1 MTLNTYET
9 IYILKPDVTENIN
22 LELVNI
28 YKKLIKEHGG
38 QKILVQHRGRR
49 HLSYNITHYY
59 DGIYI
64 QMNYEGNGH
73 LVKLIEKSMKFN
85 NHIIRFLTVRQNPLI
100 DVNI

>member
-73 LVKLIEKSMKFN
+73 LVKLIERSMKFN
-85 NHIIRFLTVRQNPLI
+85 NNIIRFLTVRQNPLI